1 MYNSMI
7 AKLLAK
13 ENISVEHGNY
23 RTAFFD
29 VEKRV
34 LGLPLWKDMGKDVY
48 DLLVGHEVGHAL
60 ETPAD
65 GWHESTKEIPG
76 CPRSYINIV
85 EDIRIE
91 KLVQRRYPGLVGS
104 FKRGYKTLD
113 QQDFFG
119 IADKPIELLHLA
131 DRINIKAKLR
141 DLVDVPFA
149 ANESDIVK
157 QVFAVETWDDVIAA
171 CKALYEFIEEN
182 KDEQP
187 NQETPSTG
195 QASDDSDEMESNP
208 SSGSD
213 SDADADGE
221 ESEDQQ
227 DGPGKPDGSP
237 SDEESES
244 DNESGSAE
252 PSDEN
257 NEVKEEEKSDS
268 PVTATGAGDFY
279 EDDHQSI
286 TDESFRNR
294 EDELLDTDARGR
306 MKDVVKAVTREQ
318 AYNMVV
324 PYKEVFAARDE
335 ANSTFTP
342 FDETHYNLAVKGVES
357 ALVKF
362 KSDTKKFVGLMA
374 KEFEMR
380 KAAYRTLR
388 AQTAR
393 SGSLDMTKL
402 HTYKYNDDIFAKV
415 TNLADAKSHGMVM
428 FIDYS
433 GSMGSVIHDVVKQT
447 LTLAEFCKKVGIPF
461 DVYTFTSGS
470 NRKDRIATEGMVNTE
485 YAQIVHVLSSSMT
498 KAEYLRGFNEL
509 FSVSKSTYYGNPR
522 SKVDDFGGTPLNEV
536 IMASDYIL
544 TDFKKKYN
552 VQKVNAIF
560 LTDGDAQYMYINR
573 AHTGN
578 ESSGA
583 AINFRGKL
591 IDARM
596 GNRGMTAELL
606 NCLRKDFEVIGY
618 FICENTYNFKGKIWD
633 IGRNRG
639 DYIPQSEM
647 SAYRK
652 QFNKN
657 KFVSF
662 DGVIGYDKFFILKA
676 DKGAL
681 NTEDDELEIS
691 ENAKKGE
698 IQRAFKKHANSK
710 KANKI
715 LASQFAQMVA

>member
-34 LGLPLWKDMGKDVY
+34 LGLPMWKDMGKDVY
-48 DLLVGHEVGHAL
+48 DLLIGHEVGHAL

-113 QQDFFG
+113 DQDFFG
-119 IADKPIELLHLA
+119 IADKPVELLHLV
-131 DRINIKAKLR
+131 DRINIKSKLR
-141 DLVDVPFA
+141 DLIDVPFA
-149 ANESDIVK
+149 DKESDIVK

-182 KDEQP
+182 KDDQP
-187 NQETPSTG
+187 NEETQTSG
-195 QASDDSDEMESNP
+195 ENSNDSDEMESNP
-208 SSGSD
+208 SSGSESD
-213 SDADADGE
+213 SESDRE

-227 DGPGKPDGSP
+227 DNSGESGGGD
-237 SDEESES
+237 SDEKSES
-244 DNESGSAE
+244 NNESSSAE
-252 PSDEN
+252 SPNEN
-257 NEVKEEEKSDS
+257 NSVEDKSDT
-268 PVTATGAGDFY
+268 PVSVTGASDYY
-279 EDDHQSI
+279 EDDHQSL
-286 TDESFRNR
+286 TDESFRSR
-294 EDELLDTDARGR
+294 EDELLDTDSRGR
-306 MKDVVKAVTREQ
+306 MKDVIKAVTREQ

-324 PYKEVFAARDE
+324 PYKEVFAIRD
-335 ANSTFTP
+335 ANYASFVP
-342 FDETHYNLAVKGVES
+342 FDETHYKLTVKGVES
-357 ALVKF
+357 SLVKF
-362 KSDTKKFVGLMA
+362 KADTKKFVGLMA

-388 AQTAR
+388 AKTSR

-433 GSMGSVIHDVVKQT
+433 GSMGTVIHDVVKQT
-447 LTLAEFCKKVGIPF
+447 LTLSEFCKKVGIPF
-461 DVYTFTSGS
+461 DVYTFTSGN
-470 NRKDRIATEGMVNTE
+470 NRRDKVATEGMINTE
-485 YAQIVHVLSSSMT
+485 YAQIVHVLSSSMS
-498 KAEYLRGFNEL
+498 KAEYVRGFNEL
-509 FSVSKSTYYGNPR
+509 FSVSKTSHYGVPR
-522 SKVDDFGGTPLNEV
+522 SSVDDFGGTPLNEV
-536 IMASDYIL
+536 VMASSYIL
-544 TDFKKKYN
+544 DDFKKKYG
-552 VQKVNAIF
+552 VQKINAIY

-573 AHTGN
+573 KRTGN
-578 ESSGA
+578 ESGGMV
-583 AINFRGKL
+583 IDFRGKMV
-591 IDARM
+591 DARY
-596 GNRGMTAELL
+596 GNRGLTAELL
-606 NCLRKDFEVIGY
+606 TQLRNDYEIIGY
-618 FICENTYNFKGKIWD
+618 FICESMYNFKGKIWD
-633 IGRNRG
+633 IGRHAG
-639 DYIPQSEM
+639 KYVPTEELS
-647 SAYRK
+647 SHRK

-662 DGVIGYDKFFILKA
+662 DDVIGYDKFFILKG
-676 DKGAL
+676 DKGSL
-681 NTEDDELEIS
+681 NTEDDEMEIS